1 MKHIIISIMSR
12 KENCCTTY
20 FTDKQSCGVISRH
33 FLLSVTEREYRHDVS
48 CDWIKYTLQILH
60 QSLIALLLVQSTN
73 QQFALIAII
82 NVAEKMTDII
92 WQLIFA
98 ILVQTIF
105 LFNDC
110 CSNQAR
116 IVLKM
121 FDNDMTLSVAKA
133 NNKNTVQNVII
144 KGRNYAVGHQ
154 QYILRTNVI
163 RVYIFVSFLIISHFW
178 FKLSRSTQNPCFEYN
193 FFSPSFSIGRTY
205 NYTKTSFYLYRFT
218 YHYLYFGGHSIILLW
233 QRNN

>member
-33 FLLSVTEREYRHDVS
+33 FLLNVTEREYRHDVS

-82 NVAEKMTDII
+82 NVAERMTDII
-92 WQLIFA
+92 WQLFFA

-105 LFNDC
+105 LLNDC

-116 IVLKM
+116 IILKI
-121 FDNDMTLSVAKA
+121 FYNDLTLLVATA
-133 NNKNTVQNVII
+133 NNKNTVQNVIL
-144 KGRNYAVGHQ
+144 KGRKSLGHQ
-154 QYILRTNVI
+154 QDILRMNVI
-163 RVYIFVSFLIISHFW
+163 KVYIFVSFLIISHYW
-178 FKLSRSTQNPCFEYN
+178 FKLSRSSQNTCFEYN
-193 FFSPSFSIGRTY
+193 FFSPLFSY
-205 NYTKTSFYLYRFT
+205 
-218 YHYLYFGGHSIILLW
+218 
-233 QRNN
+233 